1 MQIALNPFL
10 KLQQLKKV
18 KRFHNKSPCLPF
30 SHAYYLQLDVSLFKT
45 LNSDCQHHCGF
56 SSHLQMPSSQD
67 ACVPKVENRSWGY
80 QASPKGSKG
89 TLWNSNNASCNK
101 PHSWSLF
108 KEDFCKVNS
117 KAKHP
122 PLEGMWHPLQSSS
135 SWSSKRD
142 QIRKICHLCPHQG
155 KRLRELASWT
165 NLSKWLQNP
174 EPPWKRRVHRHP
186 CGHQFTNHPI
196 SKMYQSQSFAWDP
209 ERLYWK

>member
-1 MQIALNPFL
+1 
-10 KLQQLKKV
+10 
-18 KRFHNKSPCLPF
+18 
-30 SHAYYLQLDVSLFKT
+30 
-45 LNSDCQHHCGF
+45 
-56 SSHLQMPSSQD
+56 MPRTQD
-67 ACVPKVENRSWGY
+67 ACVPKVEIRSWGY

-89 TLWNSNNASCNK
+89 TLWNFNNASCNK

-135 SWSSKRD
+135 SWSLKKFKPGKSV
-142 QIRKICHLCPHQG
+142 HLCPHQG

-174 EPPWKRRVHRHP
+174 EPPGREGSRDIPV
-186 CGHQFTNHPI
+186 GMNSQTT
-196 SKMYQSQSFAWDP
+196 QSQKCINHSRFHGTQKHCTGNNRHLEPSTEAWVSYSVTIKNKKMMILWSHP
-209 ERLYWK
+209 QY